1 MNLQETKDYII
12 YRNTLILAADPESSI
27 QPPQVELECRVKRR
41 HVTKTSFVP
50 NVRRHVAYGNFTF
63 NFELFR
69 DDNYSTIYQAEEYP
83 IDVNLGDDLYLAASV
98 DDTND
103 LVLFIDTCWAT
114 PSANPWDNTTYQLIS
129 NG

>member
-1 MNLQETKDYII
+1 MTD
-12 YRNTLILAADPESSI
+12 
-27 QPPQVELECRVKRR
+27 
-41 HVTKTSFVP
+41 TSFVP

-63 NFELFR
+63 NLEFFR
-69 DDNYSTIYQAEEYP
+69 DRNFNTPYQAEEYP